1 MSSRI
6 LPLVA
11 AVALALTATPS
22 QAQKAAKLS
31 WGPAPPFLPA
41 GAKFALVSGDPGS
54 PARSRSSSRC
64 RTATRSRR
72 TCIPTD
78 ETVAVKSGHFHYGMG
93 DKIDSK
99 TMKVMNA
106 GQSGTMPANGPI
118 TLARMGTRLSR
129 QRQRPLRHHLRE
141 SVG

>member
-64 RTATRSRR
+64 RTATRSAALA
-72 TCIPTD
+72 PTD

-99 TMKVMNA
+99 TMKDMNA
-106 GQSGTMPANGPI
+106 GQSGTMPAN
-118 TLARMGTRLSR
+118 
-129 QRQRPLRHHLRE
+129 RHHYARARDTR
-141 SVG
+141 